1 MLKQVVDAAM
11 AAAEREGL
19 AWSRPKE
26 IKRVVATILSQYRNM
41 SILLRD
47 YDPATGAIPACLPGE
62 FHEAWLRVL
71 AAGGRPMMHFNRAGF
86 CIKSTQRTFPSSTK
100 HNAETDAPSAE
111 HTPSKADGG
120 SDGTA
125 DPKQEKRTRGTF
137 VLHPFVPFD
146 PMSLPPRQWLY
157 GKHYQ
162 RRTVSA
168 TIAPGGVGKSSLD
181 LVEAIAMATCRN
193 LLGEQPE
200 ERLRVWYHNGEDNLD
215 EIRRRICA
223 ICQHYGIPQTEL
235 QGWLWVTTG
244 SEFPLRV
251 AQGYS
256 NLVINEALVRQIS
269 AAIADNQID
278 VAILDPLVTLH
289 SVSEQDNNKMDAII
303 RIFFGIADA
312 HDCAFEL
319 AHHTRKLPP
328 GSTADYTMDDGRG
341 ASATGD
347 ALRAA
352 RVLNRM
358 SPKDAEDAGVVEV
371 ERLSRFRVDRAKG
384 NYSAPAAAT
393 TWRQFLSVT
402 LPNGDEVGVVAPW
415 DFPGQGVD
423 TPKKAAADRKAE
435 EVFLQLLD
443 KFTARGVNVNAR
455 RRPQLCPRP
464 SSPASA
470 KSKPQS

>member
-1 MLKQVVDAAM
+1 M
-11 AAAEREGL
+11 
-19 AWSRPKE
+19 
-26 IKRVVATILSQYRNM
+26 
-41 SILLRD
+41 
-47 YDPATGAIPACLPGE
+47 
-62 FHEAWLRVL
+62 
-71 AAGGRPMMHFNRAGF
+71 
-86 CIKSTQRTFPSSTK
+86 
-100 HNAETDAPSAE
+100 
-111 HTPSKADGG
+111 
-120 SDGTA
+120 
-125 DPKQEKRTRGTF
+125 
-137 VLHPFVPFD
+137 
-146 PMSLPPRQWLY
+146 
-157 GKHYQ
+157 
-162 RRTVSA
+162 
-168 TIAPGGVGKSSLD
+168 
-181 LVEAIAMATCRN
+181 
-193 LLGEQPE
+193 
-200 ERLRVWYHNGEDNLD
+200 
-215 EIRRRICA
+215 
-223 ICQHYGIPQTEL
+223 
-235 QGWLWVTTG
+235 
-244 SEFPLRV
+244 

-269 AAIADNQID
+269 SAIADNQID

-358 SPKDAEDAGVVEV
+358 SPKDAEDAGVGEV

-443 KFTARGVNVNAR
+443 KFTARGVNVNAGAG
-455 RRPQLCPRP
+455 PNYAPP
-464 SSPASA
+464 NSPASA